1 MKNTI
6 KILSLLF
13 ITVFAFSSCSKD
25 DDPTDNNLFIGKY
38 NGTVRYNEGVDEIKS
53 SANGSVTVAK
63 VGDTYNFNF
72 SDAIPSLNGIK
83 MKKGEGNVIILEES
97 GAVGS
102 ISISASNLDITYT
115 KDGKTWFA
123 DCER

>member
-6 KILSLLF
+6 KILSLLL
-13 ITVFAFSSCSKD
+13 ITVFAFTACSKD
-25 DDPTDNNLFIGKY
+25 DDPTDNSLFVGKY
-38 NGTVRYNEGVDEIKS
+38 EGTVRYSEGLSEIKS
-53 SANGSVTVAK
+53 NTNGSVTVAK

-83 MKKGEGNVIILEES
+83 MKKGEGNVIILEDGEF
-97 GAVGS
+97 GS
-102 ISISASNLDITYT
+102 ISISASELSINYT

-123 DCER
+123 NCDR

>member
-13 ITVFAFSSCSKD
+13 IALFAFSSCSKD
-25 DDPTDNNLFIGKY
+25 DDPTDNDLFIGKY
-38 NGTVRYNEGVDEIKS
+38 NGTVRYTEGLSEIKS
-53 SANGSVTVAK
+53 STDGSVTVSK

-72 SDAIPSLNGIK
+72 SDGIPSLNGIK
-83 MKKGEGNVIILEES
+83 MKKGDGNVIIIED
-97 GAVGS
+97 GALGS
-102 ISISASNLDITYT
+102 VSISASDLNINYT

>member
-13 ITVFAFSSCSKD
+13 IALFTFSSCSKD
-25 DDPTDNNLFIGKY
+25 DDPVDNDLFVGTY
-38 NGTVRYNEGVDEIKS
+38 NGTVRYNEGLGDSKS
-53 SANGSVTVAK
+53 STSGSVRVAK

-72 SDAIPSLNGIK
+72 SDGIPSLNGIK
-83 MKKGEGNVIILEES
+83 MEKGEGNVIIFED
-97 GAVGS
+97 GALGRV
-102 ISISASNLDITYT
+102 SISASNLDISYT

-123 DCER
+123 DCSR

>member
-13 ITVFAFSSCSKD
+13 ITLFAFSSCSKD
-25 DDPTDNNLFIGKY
+25 DDPTDNDLFVGTY
-38 NGTVRYNEGVDEIKS
+38 NGTVRYNEGTSEIKS
-53 SANGSVTVAK
+53 STTGSVRVAK
-63 VGDTYNFNF
+63 VGDNYNFNF

-83 MKKGEGNVIILEES
+83 MKKGEGNVIILDD
-97 GAVGS
+97 GAMGT
-102 ISISASNLDITYT
+102 ISISASKLNISYT

-123 DCER
+123 DCDR

>member
-13 ITVFAFSSCSKD
+13 ITLFAFSACSKD
-25 DDPTDNNLFIGKY
+25 DDPIDNDLFLGKY
-38 NGTVRYNEGVDEIKS
+38 EGTVRYNEGLDEIKS

-72 SDAIPSLNGIK
+72 SDGIPSLNGIK
-83 MKKGEGNVIILEES
+83 MKKGDGNVIILED

-102 ISISASNLDITYT
+102 ISISASSLNIQYS

-123 DCER
+123 DCDR

>member
-25 DDPTDNNLFIGKY
+25 DDPTDNNLFVGKY
-38 NGTVRYNEGVDEIKS
+38 NGTVRYNEGLSEVKS
-53 SANGSVTVAK
+53 SDNGSVTVAK

-83 MKKGEGNVIILEES
+83 MKKGDGNVIIVED
-97 GAVGS
+97 GAFGS
-102 ISISASNLDITYT
+102 ISITASDLDITYT

-123 DCER
+123 NCQR

>member
-25 DDPTDNNLFIGKY
+25 DDPTDNSLFVGKY
-38 NGTVRYNEGVDEIKS
+38 EGTVRYNEGLEEIKS
-53 SANGSVTVAK
+53 NINGSVTVSK

-72 SDAIPSLNGIK
+72 SDGIPSLNGIK
-83 MKKGEGNVIILEES
+83 MQKGEGNVIILED
-97 GAVGS
+97 GAFGS
-102 ISISASNLDITYT
+102 ISISASNLDINYT
-115 KDGKTWFA
+115 KDGKTWYA
-123 DCER
+123 NCDR

>member
-6 KILSLLF
+6 KILSLLL
-13 ITVFAFSSCSKD
+13 ITVFAFTACSKD
-25 DDPTDNNLFIGKY
+25 DDPTDNSLFVGKY
-38 NGTVRYNEGVDEIKS
+38 EGTVRYSEGLSELKS
-53 SANGSVTVAK
+53 NTNGSVTVAK

-83 MKKGEGNVIILEES
+83 MKKGEGNVIILEDGEF
-97 GAVGS
+97 GS
-102 ISISASNLDITYT
+102 ISISASELSINYT

-123 DCER
+123 NCDR

>member
-13 ITVFAFSSCSKD
+13 ITLFAFSSCSKD
-25 DDPTDNNLFIGKY
+25 DDPTDNSLFVGKY
-38 NGTVRYNEGVDEIKS
+38 NGTVRYSEGLDEIKTNS
-53 SANGSVTVAK
+53 NGSVTVSK
-63 VGDTYNFNF
+63 IGDTYNFNF

-83 MKKGEGNVIILEES
+83 MEKGQGNVIIFND
-97 GAVGS
+97 GALGS
-102 ISISASNLDITYT
+102 ISISASELDINYT

-123 DCER
+123 NCER

>member
-13 ITVFAFSSCSKD
+13 ITFFAFSSCSKD
-25 DDPTDNNLFIGKY
+25 DDPTDNDLFVGKY
-38 NGTVRYNEGVDEIKS
+38 NGTVRYNEGLNEVKS
-53 SANGSVTVAK
+53 STTGSVTVAK

-83 MKKGEGNVIILEES
+83 MKKGEGNIIILND
-97 GAVGS
+97 GALGN
-102 ISISASNLDITYT
+102 ISISASNLNISYT

-123 DCER
+123 DCKR